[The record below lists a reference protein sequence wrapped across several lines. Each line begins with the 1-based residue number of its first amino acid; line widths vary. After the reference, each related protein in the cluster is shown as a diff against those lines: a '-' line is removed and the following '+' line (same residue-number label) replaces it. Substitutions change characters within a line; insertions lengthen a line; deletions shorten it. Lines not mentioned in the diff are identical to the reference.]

1 MADPLKEKVK
11 GRVGNEVRKMQKE
24 IKEAFHH
31 VHAAEALKDKT
42 YDFVKDRMKKE
53 ERWVSGQEK
62 RWGTKRF
69 MLAGCASF
77 FLVIS
82 ALCYYYLPV
91 CAVSI
96 DGGDRSSVELSV
108 NRLERVISVRSYDGE
123 DQKKEKQL
131 RHLDCRKAVEIVLE
145 GKKDNDGKQDGM
157 ETVVTVIGK
166 DQKKNEELL
175 ENLCT
180 GNSQKQRVTYK
191 EGNAEQVQEARA
203 LGLSYGKYQAYLEL
217 LKVDETIEVE
227 EIQDLSAGEIYKKAE
242 ELSSDLSERE
252 EKQEKQSPGQQE
264 KKQKRNGQK
273 FQK

>member
-1 MADPLKEKVK
+1 
-11 GRVGNEVRKMQKE
+11 MQKE

-42 YDFVKDRMKKE
+42 YDFVKDSMKKE
-53 ERWVSGQEK
+53 ERRVSGQEK

-77 FLVIS
+77 FLAIS

-96 DGGDRSSVELSV
+96 DGGDCSSVELSV

-123 DQKKEKQL
+123 DQKK
-131 RHLDCRKAVEIVLE
+131 
-145 GKKDNDGKQDGM
+145 KKHGKQDGM

-217 LKVDETIEVE
+217 LKVDGTIEVE

-252 EKQEKQSPGQQE
+252 EKQEKQSPGRQE